1 MNETNKS
8 IWNEKH
14 PDLFVRLSCIVKGM
28 SIEEEIRLLKIIVE
42 LLKVDGISL
51 DFLETLFL
59 ATQEANV
66 NADAPEDLLD
76 LTDDFVTIN
85 CDVKY
90 ERTTIEEF
98 IQKIE
103 HFLSSTEEKSHP
115 EDSD

>member
-1 MNETNKS
+1 LSETNKS
-8 IWNEKH
+8 KWNEKH
-14 PDLFVRLSCIVKGM
+14 PDLFVRLSSIVKGM

-59 ATQEANV
+59 AMQEANV
-66 NADAPEDLLD
+66 NAGASEDLLD

-90 ERTTIEEF
+90 ERTTIKEF
-98 IQKIE
+98 IQKVERVLSRIE
-103 HFLSSTEEKSHP
+103 KNKNPKTL
-115 EDSD
+115 D